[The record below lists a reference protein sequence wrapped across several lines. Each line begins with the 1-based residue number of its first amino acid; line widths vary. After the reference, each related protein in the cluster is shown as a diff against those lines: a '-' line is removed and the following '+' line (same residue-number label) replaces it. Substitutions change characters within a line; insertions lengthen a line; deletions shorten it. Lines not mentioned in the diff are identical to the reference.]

1 MEDVADVAWMRMMGV
16 DSVAYHRATV
26 LARGD
31 DHPGQALAY
40 YASRGETPLMWGGR
54 GAQALGL
61 DGAVTDAQY
70 ELLFGP
76 GGACDP
82 TTGERLVTTKR
93 PGLELVVSA
102 HKSVA
107 ELGVIG
113 RAGDMHAIM
122 DAERNATLA
131 YLDQL
136 TGAIGGRR
144 GRAVERTKTEG
155 LIYATTR
162 HATSRAGDPCPH
174 DHVLIA
180 NLVRMDDAA
189 GGWKA
194 ADTALWR
201 EHLHAA
207 TTVGRVASA
216 QRAVELGY
224 GIIADPGPSGRLGHW
239 AIAGV
244 PDAVMEAHSKRAAE
258 IDAEMARTGHDS
270 YRARGIAARAT
281 RDPKRHTPV
290 GELLPRWVAEIAAVG
305 WSVERIVDAVEHKA
319 TEYQRPR
326 PELTDYEL
334 RNIAT
339 EALADGSPL
348 VARKVFAKRDV
359 IVAVA
364 PALYGRDLSEL
375 APVVS
380 RALADPETV
389 PLLRVHGA
397 HQPVYTTA
405 TAIARE
411 EAIARSVASQLQR
424 TGAPAVAPEVA
435 EAAKARAEAS
445 LGRCLTAGQRD
456 AVDSVLTSGR
466 GVELIVGVAGSGK
479 TTALA
484 AARDG
489 FEVAGFEVVGTSTS
503 GQAARTLGR
512 EAGIDPSRTLASL
525 NWRIVH
531 NSLQLSSRHVAV
543 LDEAAMTDDAAL
555 LAFLE
560 AARETGTKVLAVGDH
575 RQLGSVAP
583 GGGFEA
589 LVRRFGGAVHVLDE
603 NVRQLDP
610 VERNTLAILRSG
622 NVEAAVAWY
631 AAKGRISVSPD
642 RVTALDATVAGWAA
656 DVAGGSDAAMYA
668 WRRAN
673 VAELNR
679 RGREAWDAMGKL
691 SGPEL
696 LVGTTAYRAGD
707 RIVTLAPGASGEIV
721 TSERGTVEA
730 VDLKHN
736 ELGATMDDGR
746 FQRFAGDDLD
756 AEHLAHG
763 YAVTVH
769 RSQGSTVQR
778 AHALEDGGGREL
790 AYVKMSRA
798 KQRSTVYVVADSLD
812 QAAEDLERSWS
823 QSRRIGWAIDAGTP
837 APGFEVPRSPHRQ
850 ATAIPA
856 SVRHARLVAER
867 EAVAAVVPTDPGFEY
882 PKLQNRV
889 RSMEAALE
897 DLEKADGTSAWRDT
911 PVGDTAIAWQ
921 QALREWRWCWAQ
933 TGHVGWRERLGLIRR
948 ANRAEER
955 EGALRDAYERLAGPE
970 RTRLRSELAEAK
982 ELLADLDGRFYGNL
996 HFQIRHPEALRRLE
1010 RLDHEIAVATWEL
1023 DAERQDLDGIAPL
1036 PVPGPKQ
1043 EHGIERSGPVLD
1055 RGIDLEIGL

>member
-1 MEDVADVAWMRMMGV
+1 LEDLADVAWMRMMGE

-54 GAQALGL
+54 GAHALGL
-61 DGAVTDAQY
+61 EGAITDAQY

-113 RAGDMHAIM
+113 RADDMHAIM
-122 DAERNATLA
+122 DAERDATLA

-144 GRAVERTKTEG
+144 GRTVERTKTEG
-155 LIYATTR
+155 LIYALTR

-180 NLVRMDDAA
+180 NLVRMDDAT

-207 TTVGRVASA
+207 TMVGRVASA

-224 GIIADPGPSGRLGHW
+224 GIVADTGPSGRLGHW

-270 YRARGIAARAT
+270 YRARGIAARTT

-290 GELLPRWVAEIAAVG
+290 GELLPRWVAEIEAVG
-305 WSVERIVDAVEHKA
+305 SSIERIVDAVEHEA
-319 TEYQRPR
+319 AEYQRPR
-326 PELTDYEL
+326 PELNNYEL

-348 VARKVFAKRDV
+348 IARKVFAKRDV

-364 PALYGRDLSEL
+364 PSLYGRNLSEL
-375 APVVS
+375 GPVVS
-380 RALADPETV
+380 RTLADPETV

-411 EAIARSVASQLQR
+411 EAIAHSVASQLQR
-424 TGAPAVAPEVA
+424 TRAPAVVPEVA
-435 EAAKARAEAS
+435 EAALARAEAS
-445 LGRCLTAGQRD
+445 LGRSLTAGQRE
-456 AVDSVLTSGR
+456 AVEGVLTSGR

-489 FEVAGFEVVGTSTS
+489 FEAAGFEVVGTSTS

-512 EAGIDPSRTLASL
+512 EAGIDPSSTLASL
-525 NWRIVH
+525 NWRIAH
-531 NSLQLSSRHVAV
+531 NTLQLSSRHVAV
-543 LDEAAMTDDAAL
+543 LDEAAMTDDTAM

-560 AARETGTKVLAVGDH
+560 AARETGTKVVAVGDH

-603 NVRQLDP
+603 NVRQVDP
-610 VERNTLAILRSG
+610 VERTTLDCLRSG
-622 NVEAAVAWY
+622 VVEAAVAWY
-631 AAKGRISVSPD
+631 AARGRITVSAD
-642 RVTALDATVAGWAA
+642 RDTALEATVAGWAA

-679 RGREAWDAMGKL
+679 RGRQAWETLGKL

-696 LVGTTAYRAGD
+696 VVGTTAYRAGD
-707 RIVTLAPGASGEIV
+707 RVVVLAPGAGGEIV

-736 ELGATMDDGR
+736 ELGAVMDDGR

-756 AEHLAHG
+756 PDHLAHG

-769 RSQGSTVQR
+769 RSQGATVQR

-798 KQRSTVYVVADSLD
+798 EERSTVYVVADSLD
-812 QAAEDLERSWS
+812 QAVEDLERSWS

-837 APGFEVPRSPHRQ
+837 APGTEVAAPPHREDRN
-850 ATAIPA
+850 IDA
-856 SVRHARLVAER
+856 SLCHARLVAER
-867 EAVAAVVPTDPGFEY
+867 DAVAAVVPVDPGFEY
-882 PKLQNRV
+882 PKLQNQV
-889 RSMEAALE
+889 RRMEAALE
-897 DLEKADGTSAWRDT
+897 ELEKADGTSSWQGT
-911 PVGDTAIAWQ
+911 PVGAAAIAWQ
-921 QALREWRWCWAQ
+921 DALREWRWCWARSE
-933 TGHVGWRERLGLIRR
+933 HVGWRERHRLIRR
-948 ANRAEER
+948 ADRAEGR
-955 EGALRDAYERLAGPE
+955 EGPLRDAYERLAAPE
-970 RTRLRSELAEAK
+970 RTRLGAELAEAK

-1010 RLDHEIAVATWEL
+1010 RLDSQIAAVSREL
-1023 DAERQDLDGIAPL
+1023 DVERQGLDGMAPL
-1036 PVPGPKQ
+1036 PLPSPKRDW
-1043 EHGIERSGPVLD
+1043 GIERDGPVLE
-1055 RGIDLEIGL
+1055 RGIDLGIGR